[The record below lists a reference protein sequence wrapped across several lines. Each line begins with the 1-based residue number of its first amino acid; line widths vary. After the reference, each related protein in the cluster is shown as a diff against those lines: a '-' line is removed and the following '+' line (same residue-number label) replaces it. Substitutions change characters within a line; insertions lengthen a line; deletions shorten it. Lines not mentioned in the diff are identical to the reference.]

1 MKNLFILSIFAALF
15 VTTGI
20 VVYAANTGGSDP
32 AENNVHSIQIPVIPV
47 QLKSG
52 PGLEKVS
59 TLCNICHSVDY
70 ITMQPPFP
78 RATWTAEVNKMI
90 KVMGAPINEEDA
102 KTIINYLA
110 TNYGTGE

>member
-1 MKNLFILSIFAALF
+1 MKNLLILLTIALMAAMPMVILGQADE
-15 VTTGI
+15 TKG
-20 VVYAANTGGSDP
+20 A
-32 AENNVHSIQIPVIPV
+32 VHSIELPVL
-47 QLKSG
+47 QKELKPG
-52 PGLEKVS
+52 PGLDKVS

-110 TNYGTGE
+110 AEYGTGS

>member
-1 MKNLFILSIFAALF
+1 MKHFMIIISILILAAALAF
-15 VTTGI
+15 AQGQ
-20 VVYAANTGGSDP
+20 GSP
-32 AENNVHSIQIPVIPV
+32 NVEKGTVHSMELPVIQT

-52 PGLEKVS
+52 PGLDKVS
-59 TLCNICHSVDY
+59 TLCNVCHSLDY

-102 KTIINYLA
+102 KTIIEYLA
-110 TNYGTGE
+110 SNYGTGK

>member
-1 MKNLFILSIFAALF
+1 MKKGLTALTIMILAAMPVILFGQ
-15 VTTGI
+15 TGQ
-20 VVYAANTGGSDP
+20 SQSP
-32 AENNVHSIQIPVIPV
+32 VHSIELPVI
-47 QLKSG
+47 QTELKPG
-52 PGLEKVS
+52 PGQDKVA

-90 KVMGAPINEEDA
+90 KVMGAPINEDDA

-110 TNYGTGE
+110 TEYGTGS

>member
-1 MKNLFILSIFAALF
+1 MKKILMLLAITMIASVPLIIQ
-15 VTTGI
+15 GQ
-20 VVYAANTGGSDP
+20 
-32 AENNVHSIQIPVIPV
+32 AEQSKSGVHSIELPVI
-47 QLKSG
+47 QTELKPG
-52 PGLEKVS
+52 PGLDKVT

-70 ITMQPPFP
+70 ISMQPAFP

-110 TNYGTGE
+110 AQYGTGS

>member
-1 MKNLFILSIFAALF
+1 MKNLLILLTIAIAAA
-15 VTTGI
+15 V
-20 VVYAANTGGSDP
+20 
-32 AENNVHSIQIPVIPV
+32 PVILHGQTDQGKIGVHYIELPV
-47 QLKSG
+47 IQTELKSG
-52 PGLEKVS
+52 PGLDKVS

-70 ITMQPPFP
+70 ITMQPAFP

-110 TNYGTGE
+110 TEYGTGS